1 MRTSPLVAT
10 AEDPVLTPLRF
21 PVIPYAD
28 ESLPGLVARAT
39 REHVLEMTSVVR
51 PRAGLRI
58 SEPAAI
64 CQAPAEELDRLAQ
77 VLRCEREDRCHRTH
91 CYFPH
96 AWRRGPASFGAAG
109 VYGEDILIERRRI
122 SLVTLKNSA
131 HHRAGW
137 LLDR

>member
-39 REHVLEMTSVVR
+39 REHVLEMTSVVLR
-51 PRAGLRI
+51 RAGLRI

-64 CQAPAEELDRLAQ
+64 CQAPAADLDRLAQ
-77 VLRCEREDRCHRTH
+77 VLRCEREDLRDRKNTCLNSSHQCASRM
-91 CYFPH
+91 
-96 AWRRGPASFGAAG
+96 PASAF
-109 VYGEDILIERRRI
+109 EEHMRF
-122 SLVTLKNSA
+122 
-131 HHRAGW
+131 
-137 LLDR
+137 

>member
-39 REHVLEMTSVVR
+39 REHVLEMTSVVLR
-51 PRAGLRI
+51 RAGLRI

-64 CQAPAEELDRLAQ
+64 CQAPAEDLDRLAQ
-77 VLRCEREDRCHRTH
+77 VLRCEREDLFDRRSEDLRGGEEWGRTG
-91 CYFPH
+91 
-96 AWRRGPASFGAAG
+96 RTRGAP
-109 VYGEDILIERRRI
+109 
-122 SLVTLKNSA
+122 
-131 HHRAGW
+131 
-137 LLDR
+137 

>member
-39 REHVLEMTSVVR
+39 REHVLEMTSVVLR
-51 PRAGLRI
+51 RAGLRI

-64 CQAPAEELDRLAQ
+64 CQAPAEDLDRLAQ
-77 VLRCEREDRCHRTH
+77 VLRCEREDLCDRTH
-91 CYFPH
+91 RYFRSEEPTYELQ
-96 AWRRGPASFGAAG
+96 S
-109 VYGEDILIERRRI
+109 LMRI
-122 SLVTLKNSA
+122 S
-131 HHRAGW
+131 
-137 LLDR
+137 